1 MPKATPR
8 ILGLSTVAPLI
19 MTMMLAAPL
28 AGQASTT
35 RGFHLGFHLQGAS
48 LSVEGD
54 DTPDEGGG
62 AGIRVG
68 YGINRIVTLF
78 ADLDGAVITVEDADN
93 LSGEWG
99 MAHVD
104 FGGRFH
110 FANSLRRWVPFLE
123 AAVGFRSVGVD
134 DALVNNETVESV
146 SFNGGSF
153 SIGGG
158 LAVYFTETLALDV
171 AARFTAGEF
180 TEIEVGAL
188 SLRNLDID
196 ANSGRFNLGLVWWL

>member
-1 MPKATPR
+1 MPTRAPTIP
-8 ILGLSTVAPLI
+8 GLSIVAAMILTLTP
-19 MTMMLAAPL
+19 
-28 AGQASTT
+28 AGALTGQVSTT
-35 RGFHLGFHLQGAS
+35 RGFHLGFHVQGAS

-78 ADLDGAVITVEDADN
+78 ADVDGAVITVEGAEN
-93 LSGEWG
+93 LSGDWG

-104 FGGRFH
+104 LGARFH
-110 FANSLRRWVPFLE
+110 FANSLRRWVPFLDV
-123 AAVGFRSVGVD
+123 AVGFRSVGVD
-134 DALVNNETVESV
+134 DALINNETLESV

-158 LAVYFTETLALDV
+158 LAVYFTETLALDL

-188 SLRNLDID
+188 SLGNLDID